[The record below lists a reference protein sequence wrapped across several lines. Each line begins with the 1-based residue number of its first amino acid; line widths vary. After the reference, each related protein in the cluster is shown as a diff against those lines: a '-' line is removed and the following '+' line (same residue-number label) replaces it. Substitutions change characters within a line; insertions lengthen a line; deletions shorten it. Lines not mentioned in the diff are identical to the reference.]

1 MDVVFGHHNLLSH
14 FSDYIR
20 GNNGRIEKEK
30 SESRIKVQRGLR
42 QISNRK
48 VCAVLQ
54 HHNDGRALPSRPSR
68 PLYLDTYIGQ
78 YSYSKRMPTEPI
90 IISPYRLLEIITAI
104 AAITNPTGPGGSC
117 PMLDNFYTN
126 LALLG
131 RWELTAH
138 SSGLHENTMSNMHN
152 MYENRNPCVNE
163 TLTQ

>member
-54 HHNDGRALPSRPSR
+54 HHNDGRALPSRP
-68 PLYLDTYIGQ
+68 LYLPRYIVQ

-90 IISPYRLLEIITAI
+90 IISLYILLEIITAI

-131 RWELTAH
+131 RWELTAQH
-138 SSGLHENTMSNMHN
+138 VRE
-152 MYENRNPCVNE
+152 
-163 TLTQ
+163 